1 MSVLSA
7 QDEFDTLLNRSTA
20 EFTNRVLDLAAEHAR
35 EIPRPPA
42 IRAARERLGLLIA
55 GTYSVAEMLGR
66 RRVLL
71 ESDHMK
77 RGVAAYQAMCYA
89 ADDQNLIPNVSPE
102 RAINDLVSRDVR
114 LARGYKEV
122 QEIYSKERA
131 FALARASDRIV
142 AERVRDFQAQALNMG
157 LGLPTAEKVIAA
169 IGDWSRAYGEVVHR
183 TNTGTAY
190 ASGRLKESMD
200 PDLEG
205 FIVGLERLAVNDVD
219 TRHNHAAAHGLCAA
233 QRDPIWL
240 RLGLPAGYN
249 CRCMWR
255 LIDIFEARRRHLMDG
270 PVMRRASNPPGAY
283 NDPGFTD
290 RASFS
295 LYGL

>member
-1 MSVLSA
+1 MSILSA
-7 QDEFDTLLNRSTA
+7 QDEFDQLCSRSTA
-20 EFTNRVLDLAAEHAR
+20 AFTDRVLDLVHERAVWNPRPFRVETAR
-35 EIPRPPA
+35 EA
-42 IRAARERLGLLIA
+42 LGRLIA

-71 ESDHMK
+71 EVDHM
-77 RGVAAYQAMCYA
+77 RAGVAGYA
-89 ADDQNLIPNVSPE
+89 AMQYAADQNLIPHVSPE
-102 RAINDLVSRDVR
+102 RAVEDMLKREPR
-114 LARGYKEV
+114 LADGYKEV
-122 QEIYSKERA
+122 QRIYSQERA
-131 FALARASDRIV
+131 FALARSADLVISKKVQEFQAAAMNNGYDLPS
-142 AERVRDFQAQALNMG
+142 AERAVAAL
-157 LGLPTAEKVIAA
+157 
-169 IGDWSRAYGEVVHR
+169 GDWSRAYGETVFR

-200 PDLEG
+200 PDLED
-205 FIVGLERLAVNDVD
+205 FIVGLERLAVNDAD
-219 TRHNHAAAHGLCAA
+219 TRHNHSAAHGLCAA
-233 QRDPIWL
+233 QKDPIWL

-255 LIDIFEARRRHLMDG
+255 LVDVFEARRRHLMDG
-270 PVMRRASNPPGAY
+270 SVMRRATVPAGAY